1 MANIIKIVFGILVAC
16 CEILVA
22 ATFFYYYDQAN
33 KGADG
38 DYKIDFGNKVNKDEE
53 YSVNRYWV
61 YHFYPVF
68 LGLISL
74 LFAVYEILL
83 IVPQLS
89 SYSDLFNAP
98 IFRAI
103 FYLFMAIP
111 VIGLAGNL
119 GISAGT
125 FGLLAGVLTII
136 SAFL

>member
-1 MANIIKIVFGILVAC
+1 MINQKIYEAIRKD
-16 CEILVA
+16 
-22 ATFFYYYDQAN
+22 DQSN
-33 KGADG
+33 KGDYEKP
-38 DYKIDFGNKVNKDEE
+38 DYKIDFGNKVNKDG
-53 YSVNRYWV
+53 SVNEKWV

>member
-1 MANIIKIVFGILVAC
+1 M
-16 CEILVA
+16 
-22 ATFFYYYDQAN
+22 
-33 KGADG
+33 
-38 DYKIDFGNKVNKDEE
+38 DYKIYFGNKVDKEG
-53 YSVNRYWV
+53 SVNILWANHY
-61 YHFYPVF
+61 YPVF
-68 LGLISL
+68 FGLISL

-83 IVPQLS
+83 IIPQLS